1 MIDEQVYVKAAE
13 QSRSHV
19 WVSFRPCLFLGLFL
33 RPELTVELI
42 KVHPTGRIKIK
53 CGAVVT
59 IFSTKK

>member
-13 QSRSHV
+13 QSRSRV

-42 KVHPTGRIKIK
+42 KVHPTGRIKINK
-53 CGAVVT
+53 AVVT